1 MKKNLILG
9 VIDNYGFDQLK
20 KFVYSIRQT
29 SFDGDIVF
37 FTGPSISPLTIRL
50 LKKYRIQ
57 LEFFPGVTT
66 LPTGNIAGARFKL
79 PQPVNYFNYR
89 HYLYYDF
96 LQRNKGVYEKVLLAD
111 IRDVYFQDDPFSFEM
126 GNALYCAIEGP
137 RVIRDC
143 SYNGRWM
150 KFIYGET
157 VLEQLG
163 GNRISC
169 AGSTWGR
176 EAAMNDYLVR
186 MLQEIEKLPDAK
198 TAIDQA
204 IHNYLIYTNALP
216 ALEFL
221 YNDGGVILTLSYEK
235 NYRIN
240 DQGEVLV
247 ADDRLVKMLHQF
259 DRYPDLKALT
269 DRQFLSNPIWD
280 LIVKGYFKAD
290 LTMHKLLLRAGLRRS
305 SYERHISSGK

>member
-20 KFVYSIRQT
+20 KFVYSIDRS
-29 SFDGDIVF
+29 SFDGDVVF

-50 LKKYRIQ
+50 LRKYGIR
-57 LEFFPGVTT
+57 LEFFPGVTK
-66 LPTGNIAGARFKL
+66 LPVDNIAGKKFKL

-89 HYLYYDF
+89 HFLYYDF
-96 LQRNKGVYEKVLLAD
+96 LQRHAGEYDKILLAD

-150 KFIYGET
+150 KFIYGDT

-176 EAAMNDYLVR
+176 ETAMNDYLVR
-186 MLQEIEKLPDAK
+186 MLTEIEKLPDAK

-216 ALEFL
+216 AVEFL

-235 NYRIN
+235 SYSVNAK
-240 DQGEVLV
+240 GLV
-247 ADDRLVKMLHQF
+247 VVSDNKLVKMLHQF
-259 DRYPDLKALT
+259 DRYPDLKLLT
-269 DRQFLSNPIWD
+269 DRQYLKAPLLNLLNKYF
-280 LIVKGYFKAD
+280 FKAD
-290 LTMHKLLLRAGLRRS
+290 LMMHKILCRFGFRKS
-305 SYERHISSGK
+305 

>member
-20 KFVYSIRQT
+20 KFVYSIRRT
-29 SFDGDIVF
+29 EFKGDIVF
-37 FTGPSISPLTIRL
+37 FTGPSISPLTVRL
-50 LKKYRIQ
+50 LKKYDIR
-57 LEFFPGVTT
+57 LVYFPGVTQ
-66 LPTGNIAGARFKL
+66 LPPDNIAEKRFKL

-89 HYLYYDF
+89 HYLYYDY
-96 LQRNKGVYEKVLLAD
+96 LQRNAGVYDKILLAD
-111 IRDVYFQDDPFSFEM
+111 IRDVYFQADPFSFEM
-126 GNALYCAIEGP
+126 NDALYCAIEGP
-137 RVIRDC
+137 RVIKDC

-150 KFIYGET
+150 KFIYGDA

-169 AGSTWGR
+169 AGSTWGK

-186 MLQEIEKLPDAK
+186 MLQEIEKLPDAR

-204 IHNYLIYTNALP
+204 IHNYLIYTHAIP
-216 ALEFL
+216 AIEFL

-235 NYRIN
+235 NYRISEK
-240 DQGEVLV
+240 GEVLV

-269 DRQFLSNPIWD
+269 DRRFLGNP
-280 LIVKGYFKAD
+280 LVN
-290 LTMHKLLLRAGLRRS
+290 LLNKLLYRVDLQLHKFKMRYA
-305 SYERHISSGK
+305 K